1 MNILIIGSSGF
12 IGKACVDY
20 FLSSGYHVSGT
31 DIVGKNENDF
41 IFYQLNSSAPD
52 FNAVFDKTQF
62 DLCIN
67 ASGAASV
74 AFSMQFPAEDYRL
87 NVTNVSL
94 ILDAIVKHQQ
104 NCRFINFS
112 SAAVYGNPNQLPIA
126 ENAPLVPVSP
136 YGKNKLEAENLIR
149 QYFDCTGLKSCS
161 LRIFSAYGPG
171 LHKQLFW
178 DIYQKSLL
186 SKNITLYGTGT
197 ETRDFIFIIDLV
209 HAIEIVF
216 HKSKMEGEVIN
227 VSSGIETT
235 ILEAAQIFLAEL
247 GKQFEL
253 SFSGEKKEGDPD
265 NWKAD
270 VTLLNVLGYHTRIS
284 LQEGLK
290 RLAIAYKGIPLPDA
304 D

>member
-20 FLSSGYHVSGT
+20 FLSSVYHVSGT

-41 IFYQLNSSAPD
+41 IFYQLDSSAPD

-74 AFSMQFPAEDYRL
+74 AFSMQFPAEDYRM

-104 NCRFINFS
+104 SCRFINFS

-149 QYFDCTGLKSCS
+149 QYFDRTGLKSCS
-161 LRIFSAYGPG
+161 LRVFSAYGPR

-178 DIYQKSLL
+178 DIFLKARETRIIELF
-186 SKNITLYGTGT
+186 GTGH
-197 ETRDFIFIIDLV
+197 ESRDFIFIDDLV
-209 HAIEIVF
+209 RAVECIAQNAQM
-216 HKSKMEGEVIN
+216 KGECIN
-227 VSSGIETT
+227 VASGEETF
-235 ILEAAQIFLAEL
+235 IRDAARIFLSFQL
-247 GKQFEL
+247 SNFEL
-253 SFSGEKKEGDPD
+253 KFSGKAKVGDPI
-265 NWKAD
+265 NWKAN
-270 VTLLNVLGYHTRIS
+270 TSLLKSLGFVPTVSIAD
-284 LQEGLK
+284 GL
-290 RLAIAYKGIPLPDA
+290 RLTADAYIAVK
-304 D
+304 

>member
-20 FLSSGYHVSGT
+20 FLSSGYDVSGT

-41 IFYQLNSSAPD
+41 IFYQLDTAAPD
-52 FNAVFDKTQF
+52 FNAVFEKTQF

-74 AFSMQFPAEDYRL
+74 AFSMQFPAADYRM

-149 QYFDCTGLKSCS
+149 QYFDRTGLNSCS
-161 LRIFSAYGPG
+161 LRVFSAYGPG

-186 SKNITLYGTGT
+186 TKNITLYGTGS
-197 ETRDFIFIIDLV
+197 ETRDFIFIYDLV
-209 HAIEIVF
+209 RAIEIVSQ
-216 HKSKMEGEVIN
+216 KSKMEGEVIN
-227 VSSGIETT
+227 VASGNETN
-235 ILEAAQIFLAEL
+235 IRLASEKFLSYL
-247 GKQFEL
+247 GNNYSVQFNKE
-253 SFSGEKKEGDPD
+253 EKEGDPK
-265 NWKAD
+265 NWVAD
-270 VTLLNVLGYHTRIS
+270 IS
-284 LQEGLK
+284 LLKSMGFFTSVFVDEGLQK
-290 RLAIAYKGIPLPDA
+290 VAQSYLSFSA
-304 D
+304 

>member
-41 IFYQLNSSAPD
+41 IFYQLDSSAPD

-74 AFSMQFPAEDYRL
+74 AFSMQFPAEDYRM

-104 NCRFINFS
+104 SCRFINFS

-149 QYFDCTGLKSCS
+149 QYFDRTGLKSCS
-161 LRIFSAYGPG
+161 LRVFSAYGPG

-178 DIYQKSLL
+178 DIYQKSLQT
-186 SKNITLYGTGT
+186 KNIILYGTGA
-197 ETRDFIFIIDLV
+197 ETRDFIFINDLV
-209 HAIEIVF
+209 RAIECIAQNAQM
-216 HKSKMEGEVIN
+216 KGECIN
-227 VSSGIETT
+227 VASGEETF
-235 ILEAAQIFLAEL
+235 IRDAARIFLSFQL
-247 GKQFEL
+247 SNFEL
-253 SFSGEKKEGDPD
+253 KFSGKAKVGDPI
-265 NWKAD
+265 NWKANNS
-270 VTLLNVLGYHTRIS
+270 LLKSLGFVPTVSIAD
-284 LQEGLK
+284 GL
-290 RLAIAYKGIPLPDA
+290 RLTADAYIAVK
-304 D
+304 

>member
-1 MNILIIGSSGF
+1 MNIIIIGSSGF

-41 IFYQLNSSAPD
+41 IFYQLDLSAPD

-74 AFSMQFPAEDYRL
+74 AFSMQFPAEDYRM

-104 NCRFINFS
+104 SCRFINFS

-149 QYFDCTGLKSCS
+149 QYFDRTGLKSCS
-161 LRIFSAYGPG
+161 LRVFSAYGPR

-178 DIYQKSLL
+178 DIFLKARETRIIELF
-186 SKNITLYGTGT
+186 GTGH
-197 ETRDFIFIIDLV
+197 ESRDFIFIDDLV
-209 HAIEIVF
+209 RAVECIAQNAQM
-216 HKSKMEGEVIN
+216 KGECIN
-227 VSSGIETT
+227 VASGEETF
-235 ILEAAQIFLAEL
+235 IRDAARIFLSFQL
-247 GKQFEL
+247 SNFEL
-253 SFSGEKKEGDPD
+253 KFSGKAKVGDPI
-265 NWKAD
+265 NWKAN
-270 VTLLNVLGYHTRIS
+270 TSLLKSLGFVPTVSIAD
-284 LQEGLK
+284 GL
-290 RLAIAYKGIPLPDA
+290 RLTADAYIAVK
-304 D
+304 

>member
-12 IGKACVDY
+12 IGKACVEY
-20 FLSSGYHVSGT
+20 FLASGYHVSGT

-41 IFYQLNSSAPD
+41 IFYQLDSAAPV
-52 FNAVFDKTQF
+52 FNAVFEKTQF

-74 AFSMQFPAEDYRL
+74 AFSMQFPAEDYRM

-104 NCRFINFS
+104 SCRFINFS

-149 QYFDCTGLKSCS
+149 QYFDRTGLKSCS
-161 LRIFSAYGPG
+161 LRVFSAYGPR

-178 DIYQKSLL
+178 DIFLKARETRIIELF
-186 SKNITLYGTGT
+186 GTGH
-197 ETRDFIFIIDLV
+197 ESRDFIFIDDLV
-209 HAIEIVF
+209 RAVECIAQNAQM
-216 HKSKMEGEVIN
+216 KGECIN
-227 VSSGIETT
+227 VASGEETF
-235 ILEAAQIFLAEL
+235 IRDAARIFLSFQL
-247 GKQFEL
+247 SNFEL
-253 SFSGEKKEGDPD
+253 KFSGKAKVGDPI
-265 NWKAD
+265 NWKAN
-270 VTLLNVLGYHTRIS
+270 TSLLKSLGFVPTVSIAD
-284 LQEGLK
+284 GL
-290 RLAIAYKGIPLPDA
+290 RLTADAYIAVK
-304 D
+304 

>member
-41 IFYQLNSSAPD
+41 IFYQLDSSAPD

-74 AFSMQFPAEDYRL
+74 AFSMQFPAEDYRM
-87 NVTNVSL
+87 NVINVGL

-149 QYFDCTGLKSCS
+149 QYFDRTGLKSCS
-161 LRIFSAYGPG
+161 LRVFSAYGPR

-178 DIYQKSLL
+178 DIFLKARETRIIELF
-186 SKNITLYGTGT
+186 GTGH
-197 ETRDFIFIIDLV
+197 ESRDFIFIDDLV
-209 HAIEIVF
+209 RAVECIAQNAQM
-216 HKSKMEGEVIN
+216 KGECIN
-227 VSSGIETT
+227 VASGEETF
-235 ILEAAQIFLAEL
+235 IRDAARIFLSFQL
-247 GKQFEL
+247 SNFEL
-253 SFSGEKKEGDPD
+253 KFSGKAKVGDPI
-265 NWKAD
+265 NWKANNS
-270 VTLLNVLGYHTRIS
+270 LLKSLGFVPTVSIAD
-284 LQEGLK
+284 GL
-290 RLAIAYKGIPLPDA
+290 RLTADAYIAVK
-304 D
+304 

>member
-20 FLSSGYHVSGT
+20 FLSAGYHVSGT

-41 IFYQLNSSAPD
+41 IFYQLDSSAPD

-74 AFSMQFPAEDYRL
+74 AFSIQFPAEDYRM

-94 ILDAIVKHQQ
+94 ILDAIVKRQK

-149 QYFDCTGLKSCS
+149 QYFDRTGLKSCS
-161 LRIFSAYGPG
+161 LRVFSAYGPG

-186 SKNITLYGTGT
+186 TKNITLYGTGT
-197 ETRDFIFIIDLV
+197 ETRDFIFIYDLV
-209 HAIEIVF
+209 RAIETVS

-227 VSSGIETT
+227 VASGNETN
-235 ILEAAQIFLAEL
+235 IRLASEKFLSYL
-247 GKQFEL
+247 GNNYSVQFNKE
-253 SFSGEKKEGDPD
+253 EKEGDPM
-265 NWKAD
+265 NWAAD
-270 VTLLNVLGYHTRIS
+270 ITLLKSMGFVSAVSID
-284 LQEGLK
+284 EGLQK
-290 RLAIAYKGIPLPDA
+290 VAQSYLSFST
-304 D
+304 

>member
-112 SAAVYGNPNQLPIA
+112 SAAV
-126 ENAPLVPVSP
+126 